1 MKKLLLITASLLA
14 LSACGSEQAT
24 TVNDGKTHQLT
35 IELGDITRPEGDVKL
50 FLYKSTDDL
59 RGDPTQLTKAYS
71 LAQARQPIVINDIPT
86 GDYAI
91 FVMQDLD
98 GDGDLKMSAQGMPLE
113 PYGYSQNPT
122 LMGPPSMN
130 QVKFAVTADT
140 VAKISFY

>member
-1 MKKLLLITASLLA
+1 MKKTLLITSTVLA
-14 LSACGSEQAT
+14 LSACGSEQPT
-24 TVNDGKTHQLT
+24 TINDGKTHQLT
-35 IELGDITRPEGDVKL
+35 IELGNLTRDEGDVKV

-59 RGDPTQLTKAYS
+59 RGDPTQLTQTYS
-71 LAQARQPIVINDIPT
+71 LAQASQPIIIDDVPT

-98 GDGDLKMSAQGMPLE
+98 QDGDLKMSAQGMPLE